1 MKRSTLA
8 AASVAALALA
18 VPTAGANAAPAPAAD
33 RAPGAQVVA
42 TGLLSPLS
50 LGVKSNGTAYVAQNF
65 AGQLMKVK
73 KGKKPVVVAKAMK
86 GREIGA
92 VDVTDNVITYAVSW
106 GENEGGIVRQIR
118 KGKTRTIGD
127 IGAAE
132 RATNPDGGTTY
143 GLQDLPEDCQVPPFL
158 QEYQGVTETHP
169 YATAVSGSTV
179 YVADAGAN
187 AVFKI
192 AGGEVTPVAPLPPVE
207 VVVPAEAAA
216 ALELPDCVVG
226 RTMALEGVPTD
237 IEVGPDGDLYVTSL
251 PGGPEDGS
259 LGANGAVHRIDPA
272 TGEVTPVATGFLSTT
287 GVAVARNGDV
297 YVTELFTGRIMK
309 VLAGTSTPQL
319 FRKAAM
325 PAALELKGGSL
336 WATTNAMTGMSGE
349 PGDVPKGKVM
359 RFGL

>member
-1 MKRSTLA
+1 MKRTTLA
-8 AASVAALALA
+8 AASVATLALA
-18 VPTAGANAAPAPAAD
+18 VPTAGASAASAPAAAGD
-33 RAPGAQVVA
+33 KQVVA
-42 TGLLSPLS
+42 SKLLSPLS
-50 LGVKSNGTAYVAQNF
+50 LAVKSNGAAYVSQNF

-73 KGKKPVVVAKAMK
+73 KGKKPVVVAKAME

-106 GENEGGIVRQIR
+106 GENEGGIVRQVR

-132 RATNPDGGTTY
+132 RALNPDGDTVY
-143 GLQDLPEDCQVPPFL
+143 GLQDLDEGCEVPPFL
-158 QEYQGVTETHP
+158 QEYEGIVETHP
-169 YATAVSGSTV
+169 YATAVAGSTV

-187 AVFKI
+187 AIFKI
-192 AGGEVTPVAPLPPVE
+192 AGGEVTPVAALPPVE
-207 VVVPAEAAA
+207 VVVPAEAAE
-216 ALELPDCVVG
+216 ALELPDCVAG
-226 RTMALEGVPTD
+226 KTMALEGVPTD

-259 LGANGAVHRIDPA
+259 LGANGSVLRIDPA
-272 TGEVTPVATGFLSTT
+272 TGDVTKVAGGFVSTT
-287 GVAVARNGDV
+287 GLAVARNGDL
-297 YVTELFTGRIMK
+297 YVSEIFTGRILK
-309 VLAGTSTPQL
+309 VAAGTDTPQL

-325 PAALELKGGSL
+325 PAGLEIKGGSL

-349 PGDVPKGKVM
+349 PGDAPNGKVM